1 MSTYSALKFELIGV
15 GEQSGTWGVTTNTN
29 IGTAIEEAITGSAN
43 VAFSSADVTLT
54 LTDSNASQT
63 ARNLRLNLTGT
74 TGGARNLVVPAIEKL
89 YLVNNTCADAV
100 TVKTSAGT
108 GIAVPAG
115 KTMWV
120 FNNGTD
126 VVDATN
132 HLTSLTL
139 GTALAVDQGGTGST
153 SASGARTNLGATTLG
168 ANIFTITN
176 PGAITFP
183 RFNADNSVSSL
194 NAADFR
200 TAIGAGTGNGSVTS
214 ITAGTGLTGGTISGS
229 GTIAI
234 DSTVVTLNG
243 TQTLANKTLNGAVT
257 NTIFTLG
264 GALDE
269 KVFAVTGTTPALSPQ
284 NGTIQTWTLSASS
297 TPTAGTWNEGES
309 MTLMVN
315 DTSSTYTVTW
325 TSIPVT
331 WVGGS
336 APTLIPGGGF
346 TIIELWKVGST
357 VYGAL
362 VGQVA

>member
-29 IGTAIEEAITGSAN
+29 IGTAIEEAITGTAN
-43 VAFSSADVTLT
+43 VVFSSADVTLT
-54 LTDSNASQT
+54 LTNTNSSQA

-74 TGGARNLVVPAIEKL
+74 TGAARNLVVPSIEKL

-120 FNNGTD
+120 FNDGTN
-126 VVDATN
+126 VVDATT
-132 HLTSLTL
+132 HLSSLTL
-139 GTALAVDQGGTGST
+139 GTALAVAQGGTGAT
-153 SASGARTNLGATTLG
+153 SASSARTNLGATTLG
-168 ANIFTITN
+168 ANIFTVTN

-183 RFNADNSVSSL
+183 RFNADNTISSL
-194 NAADFR
+194 SASDFR

-214 ITAGTGLTGGTISGS
+214 ITAGTGLSGGTITGT

-234 DSTVVTLNG
+234 DSSVVTLSG
-243 TQTLANKTLNGAVT
+243 TQALSNKTLNGAT
-257 NTIFTLG
+257 TDTTFTLG

-309 MTLMVN
+309 MTLMIN
-315 DTSSTYTVTW
+315 DTSSVYTVTW
-325 TSIPVT
+325 TSLPVT

-346 TIIELWKVGST
+346 TIIEFWKVGTT